1 MTLTLRD
8 NHLKAGACATCG
20 QTTSLR
26 MEINLGWLRA
36 KIEPIS

>member
-8 NHLKAGACATCG
+8 NHLKAEACATCG